1 MSWFT
6 RLLGREVRQSSLTDT
21 VVNALLQQA
30 STGATASTTA
40 TAAVESAA
48 GLLGRA
54 FAGAKVSPDRFEIRP
69 KVSHPPFSI

>member
-30 STGATASTTA
+30 STGATASTTT
-40 TAAVESAA
+40 TAAVGVGS
-48 GLLGRA
+48 G
-54 FAGAKVSPDRFEIRP
+54 FVGASIFECQGDAR
-69 KVSHPPFSI
+69 